1 MKTIT
6 TASVIL
12 AVALFGVTG
21 CQKPHDEIHEEHH
34 KIIVTTPAIQDVT
47 TTQQYVCQ
55 IHSCRHI
62 EVRALESGYLETI
75 PVKEGQAVQ
84 EGDILFTL
92 LPTLYKA
99 RLDTDLA
106 EAQQVQIE
114 FNNTQTLSQKQ
125 IVSQQEVALAQAKL
139 AKAQAKV
146 ALARAELNF
155 ASVKAPFNGII
166 DRLHMQLGSL
176 VEEGDMLTT
185 LSDNSVMWVYFNV
198 PEASYL
204 EYMADLNQN
213 KDDLKIELKLANG
226 SKFGQFGKIGAIEA
240 DFNNQTGNIPFRAD
254 FPNPE
259 RLLRHGQTGTVMI
272 SRVQHGALVIPQRAV
287 FEVLAKRYTYVLGED
302 NVVHQREVVIQS
314 ELEDIYLVKEGLGV
328 DDKIVLEGIRQ
339 VRDGEEVEYEFQ
351 APEEVLGHLKYH
363 AE

>member
-1 MKTIT
+1 MKLLAIP
-6 TASVIL
+6 AVIL
-12 AVALFGVTG
+12 AAAFSGFDG
-21 CQKPHDEIHEEHH
+21 CREHHEEVHEEHH
-34 KIIVTTPAIQDVT
+34 KIVVTSPVVDDVT

-62 EVRALESGYLETI
+62 EVRALEAGYLEAI

-84 EGDILFTL
+84 EGDLLFKI

-106 EAQQVQIE
+106 ELQQVQIE
-114 FNNTQTLSQKQ
+114 FNNTKKLFGQN
-125 IVSQQEVALAQAKL
+125 IVSNQEVALAQAKV

-146 ALARAELNF
+146 DLARAELNF
-155 ASVKAPFNGII
+155 ADVKAPFAGII
-166 DRLHMQLGSL
+166 DRLNMQLGSL
-176 VEEGDMLTT
+176 IEEGDMLTT

-204 EYMADLNQN
+204 EYMADLNKR

-226 SKFGQFGKIGAIEA
+226 EKFGQLGVIGAIEA

-254 FPNPE
+254 FSNPE
-259 RLLRHGQTGTVMI
+259 RLLRHGQTGTVLI
-272 SRVQHGALVIPQRAV
+272 SRVQHQALVIPQRAV
-287 FEVLAKRYTYVLGED
+287 FEILAKRYVYVVGDDE
-302 NVVHQREVVIQS
+302 VVHQREIVVQN
-314 ELEDIYLVKEGLGV
+314 ELEDIYLIKEGLAV
-328 DDKIVLEGIRQ
+328 NEKIVLEGIRQ
-339 VRDGEEVEYEFQ
+339 VRDGEKVEYEFR